1 MTKKRKKNVKLTNH
15 KEDSELFKLTNQ
27 MREPNTFTQIVT
39 INIGNIKMIHKVQLL
54 KLIYLTWLISEYN

>member
-39 INIGNIKMIHKVQLL
+39 IYLGNIKMIHKVQLL

>member
-27 MREPNTFTQIVT
+27 MGEPNTFTQIVT
-39 INIGNIKMIHKVQLL
+39 INLGNIKMI
-54 KLIYLTWLISEYN
+54 LIARYLSDRACR